1 MISIC
6 ANYRKTNRP
15 TRISLWRT
23 LFVAVVLVN
32 WVLPIEADERVPVI
46 RRFSGKVADLNL
58 LMLAPKS
65 SIITTQEQWKTL
77 WSQWRPE
84 QDLYTV
90 DLDKVLVLV
99 ETTPGPNRIFSNQL
113 ERDSKGNL
121 VYELAASEKAG
132 PGFGYLIMVIDKSG
146 INSIKGNPIR
156 QSPVKPTDQP
166 TDSKPKTD
174 LPNNQAKQLNNQ
186 KELVRVDITGRIRT
200 QFKSV
205 GADSGTT
212 EIQAMVP
219 VAVVEANGIIWELD
233 LNSNPLLRKKLQNAN
248 NSLFNVTGELSMER
262 QRGART
268 ARLRYVVKVE
278 SLKILQK
285 SSKVASSEAPSPL
298 NTQPPAPSPTDNSKP
313 EDTRMINQ
321 PTQPKAATPR
331 RATAF
336 SEISLVTSDGQLQ
349 NILADG
355 AIHYESKARNLS
367 RDWTAKPEDIEILDR
382 FVKNTDW
389 DAVPKLTRAD
399 EGAENEIGYT
409 ISIKGPGFV
418 RRLYIERSKIPSQ
431 PEIQSLFG
439 ILGKMAKSN

>member
-23 LFVAVVLVN
+23 LFVAFVLVN

-46 RRFSGKVADLNL
+46 RRFSGNVADLNL

-146 INSIKGNPIR
+146 INSIKGNPIG

-166 TDSKPKTD
+166 TDSKPITD

-186 KELVRVDITGRIRT
+186 KELVRVDMTGRVRT

-205 GADSGTT
+205 GT
-212 EIQAMVP
+212 ENPSNVIS
-219 VAVVEANGIIWELD
+219 ANGIIWELD
-233 LNSNPLLRKKLQNAN
+233 LNSNPQLRKKLQNAN
-248 NSLFNVTGELSMER
+248 NSLVNVTGELSMER

-285 SSKVASSEAPSPL
+285 SSKVASSEAPNPL
-298 NTQPPAPSPTDNSKP
+298 NTQPPASSPTDNSRS

-321 PTQPKAATPR
+321 PTQPKPKAATPR

-349 NILADG
+349 TILADG

-367 RDWTAKPEDIEILDR
+367 RDWTAKPEDIEILNR

-418 RRLYIERSKIPSQ
+418 RRLYIERSKISSQ

-439 ILGKMAKSN
+439 ILGNMAKSN

>member
-23 LFVAVVLVN
+23 LFVAFVLVN

-46 RRFSGKVADLNL
+46 RRFSGNVADLNL

-146 INSIKGNPIR
+146 INSIKGNPIG
-156 QSPVKPTDQP
+156 QSPVKPTDQR

-186 KELVRVDITGRIRT
+186 KELVRVDMTGRVRT

-205 GADSGTT
+205 GT
-212 EIQAMVP
+212 ENPSNVIS
-219 VAVVEANGIIWELD
+219 ANGIIWELD
-233 LNSNPLLRKKLQNAN
+233 LNSNPQLRKKLQNAN
-248 NSLFNVTGELSMER
+248 NSLVNVTGELSMER

-285 SSKVASSEAPSPL
+285 SSKVASSEAPNPL
-298 NTQPPAPSPTDNSKP
+298 NTQPPAPSPTDNSRS

-321 PTQPKAATPR
+321 PTQPKPKPKAATPR

-349 NILADG
+349 TILADG

-367 RDWTAKPEDIEILDR
+367 RDWTAKPEDIEILNR

-418 RRLYIERSKIPSQ
+418 RRLYIERSKISSQ

-439 ILGKMAKSN
+439 ILGNMAKSN

>member
-15 TRISLWRT
+15 TRI
-23 LFVAVVLVN
+23 LFVAFVLVN

-46 RRFSGKVADLNL
+46 RRFSGNVADLNL

-113 ERDSKGNL
+113 ERNSKGNL

-146 INSIKGNPIR
+146 INSIKGNPIG
-156 QSPVKPTDQP
+156 QSPVKPTDQR

-186 KELVRVDITGRIRT
+186 KELVRVDMTGRVRT

-205 GADSGTT
+205 GT
-212 EIQAMVP
+212 ENPSNVIS
-219 VAVVEANGIIWELD
+219 ANGIIWELD
-233 LNSNPLLRKKLQNAN
+233 LNSNPQLRKKLQNAN
-248 NSLFNVTGELSMER
+248 NSLVNVTGELSMER

-285 SSKVASSEAPSPL
+285 SSKVASSEAPTPL
-298 NTQPPAPSPTDNSKP
+298 NTQPPAPSPIDNSRS

-321 PTQPKAATPR
+321 PTQPKPKAATPR

-349 NILADG
+349 TILADG

-367 RDWTAKPEDIEILDR
+367 RDWTAKPEDIEILNR

-418 RRLYIERSKIPSQ
+418 RRLYIERSKISSQ

-439 ILGKMAKSN
+439 ILGNMAKSN

>member
-23 LFVAVVLVN
+23 LFVAFVLVN

-46 RRFSGKVADLNL
+46 RRFSGNVADLNL

-146 INSIKGNPIR
+146 INSIKGNPIG

-186 KELVRVDITGRIRT
+186 KELVRVDMTGRVRT

-205 GADSGTT
+205 GT
-212 EIQAMVP
+212 ENPSNVIS
-219 VAVVEANGIIWELD
+219 ANGIIWELD
-233 LNSNPLLRKKLQNAN
+233 LNSNPQLRKKLQNAN
-248 NSLFNVTGELSMER
+248 NSLVNVTGELSMER
-262 QRGART
+262 QLGART

-285 SSKVASSEAPSPL
+285 SSKVASSEAPNPL
-298 NTQPPAPSPTDNSKP
+298 NTQPAASSPTDNSRS

-321 PTQPKAATPR
+321 PTQPKPKAVTPR

-349 NILADG
+349 TILADG

-367 RDWTAKPEDIEILDR
+367 RDWTAKPEDIEILNR

-418 RRLYIERSKIPSQ
+418 RRLYIERSKISSQ

-439 ILGKMAKSN
+439 ILGNMAKSN